1 MVVEEQ
7 LRPYL
12 PSLHTADDMEEF
24 LNDVSK
30 KSKTAKLWVQNLF
43 RPVFYIMMFIQAE
56 REGDWLLHL
65 SFVSTMLLYFFV
77 AGHHNYARY
86 ATYNLN
92 DMKLPIV
99 AKNPEISQIFTFSQK
114 SCHF

>member
-1 MVVEEQ
+1 MVVEEL

-30 KSKTAKLWVQNLF
+30 KSKTAKLWVQNLVTLVLYII
-43 RPVFYIMMFIQAE
+43 VFIRAE

-65 SFVSTMLLYFFV
+65 SIVSKMLLYFFV
-77 AGHHNYARY
+77 AGHHYYNRY
-86 ATYNLN
+86 
-92 DMKLPIV
+92 
-99 AKNPEISQIFTFSQK
+99 EINHFS
-114 SCHF
+114 